1 MIQDFKPELINAAY
15 GDHISAANEDVL
27 TLLSLSAL
35 IRVFWITFNLI

>member
-15 GDHISAANEDVL
+15 GGYISAAKKDVL

-35 IRVFWITFNLI
+35 IWVFWITFNLI